1 MTLELVNEL
10 GDIQVRVV
18 KDRQP
23 IERVQPLKTADAA
36 PLVAIAN
43 VGGYWST
50 ADRPAFA
57 QGNVL
62 TLPKLVKQR
71 PVVVGFYCPCWG
83 RYADPFLTT
92 LIDLAHQVDRAGG
105 QLLVF
110 ANEHPRY
117 LPQKALQAPMT
128 LVYDADK
135 IVAQQFG
142 VYAETDP
149 IWDRISGI
157 SEDVYIPALY
167 VIDGNQQIRYHFL
180 DENFEGFTDHTTL
193 CNALVQ

>member
-23 IERVQPLKTADAA
+23 VERVQPLKTADPA
-36 PLVAIAN
+36 PLIAIASA
-43 VGGYWST
+43 GGHWRT

-62 TLPKLVKQR
+62 TLPQLVKQR

-83 RYADPFLTT
+83 RYADPFLNT

-110 ANEHPRY
+110 TNEQPRY
-117 LPQKALQAPMT
+117 LPQKARQAPIT

-135 IVAQQFG
+135 IVARQFG
-142 VYAETDP
+142 VYADTDP

-157 SEDVYIPALY
+157 SEDVYVPALY
-167 VIDGNQQIRYHFL
+167 VIDSHQQIRYHFL
-180 DENFEGFTDHTTL
+180 DENFEGFTDHTPL
-193 CNALVQ
+193 FNALLQ

>member
-23 IERVQPLKTADAA
+23 IERVQPLQTGDSA
-36 PLVAIAN
+36 PLIAIAN
-43 VGGYWST
+43 TAGHWST
-50 ADRPAFA
+50 ANRQAVGQA
-57 QGNVL
+57 HTL
-62 TLPKLVKQR
+62 TLRQLVKQR

-83 RYADPFLTT
+83 RYADPFLDR
-92 LIDLAHQVDRAGG
+92 LIQLADQVERAGG

-128 LVYDADK
+128 LVYDAEK
-135 IVAQQFG
+135 AVAQQFG

-167 VIDGNQQIRYHFL
+167 VVDDSQQIRYHFL
-180 DENFEGFTDHTTL
+180 DENFEGFTDHVAL
-193 CNALVQ
+193 CNALLS